1 MGRPRE
7 TAAAAL
13 EGRAGSL
20 HLERIGDYVYVNFN
34 GNSGSPANGQFQV
47 TSVPDATH
55 FAFIVPTINNNTLN
69 SATVFPLIPPPLPRS
84 GNVVVQYSIWNIGA
98 TDTGSSL
105 SLAQTPLN
113 SPTVFNFF
121 FPDYKFPG
129 ALTTAGL
136 STPEFQLTSD
146 TTVAWQMNFLQGG
159 ILVNNNNTNGISSFN
174 NGGGGVA
181 IDLFPYMSRSYTDN
195 ANLGT
200 LVDTL
205 NSLLCGGTLAA
216 GAKSQIVTY
225 AQSLAYTTPT
235 ITQIRDRV
243 RAVAHLIITSP
254 DYAVQR

>member
-1 MGRPRE
+1 
-7 TAAAAL
+7 
-13 EGRAGSL
+13 
-20 HLERIGDYVYVNFN
+20 
-34 GNSGSPANGQFQV
+34 
-47 TSVPDATH
+47 
-55 FAFIVPTINNNTLN
+55 LN

-84 GNVVVQYSIWNIGA
+84 GNVVVQYSTWNIGA

-105 SLAQTPLN
+105 SLAQTPVN

-121 FPDYKFPG
+121 FPDYKYPG
-129 ALTTAGL
+129 ILTTAGL
-136 STPEFQLTSD
+136 TTPEFQLTSD

-174 NGGGGVA
+174 NGNGSIA
-181 IDLFPYMSRSYTDN
+181 IDLFPYMSRSYTDSG
-195 ANLGT
+195 NLGT

-216 GAKSQIVTY
+216 GAKTYIVNYAGSLTY
-225 AQSLAYTTPT
+225 NTTPT

-254 DYAVQR
+254 DFTVQR